1 MRVEPVPSVTS
12 DRSMVVDRAT
22 LVSMGADVTGERATT
37 ADADGVRGADGV
49 VTGSSVAGSDG
60 GGSIESGAIDSGAID
75 SGVNERAS
83 KDSGSNDSG
92 SNDFSPVVLFD
103 GVCNLCNAAVRFII
117 DRDPKGTMRFASLQ
131 SDVGQ
136 ELVARHATQLDSAS
150 LPSPDNDAPPTLL
163 LVEDGRIY
171 ARSTAALRI
180 ARRLN
185 GLWPVFGAFL
195 AVPRSVRDPVYD
207 FVANRRY
214 RWFGRTDACRLPT
227 KEEAGRFLG

>member
-1 MRVEPVPSVTS
+1 MRSDASGRPESVT
-12 DRSMVVDRAT
+12 DPEVGVDQRA
-22 LVSMGADVTGERATT
+22 
-37 ADADGVRGADGV
+37 
-49 VTGSSVAGSDG
+49 VAGP
-60 GGSIESGAIDSGAID
+60 I
-75 SGVNERAS
+75 
-83 KDSGSNDSG
+83 
-92 SNDFSPVVLFD
+92 VLFD

-117 DRDPKGTMRFASLQ
+117 DRDSNGTMRFASLQ

-136 ELVARHATQLDSAS
+136 ALVAQHATQLDAES
-150 LPSPDNDAPPTLL
+150 LPSPDDDAPPTLL

-195 AVPRSVRDPVYD
+195 AVPRFLRDPAYD

-214 RWFGRTDACRLPT
+214 RWFGKTDACRLPT
-227 KEEAGRFLG
+227 PEEAGRFLG

>member
-1 MRVEPVPSVTS
+1 MRSDASGRPESVT
-12 DRSMVVDRAT
+12 DPEVGVDQRA
-22 LVSMGADVTGERATT
+22 
-37 ADADGVRGADGV
+37 
-49 VTGSSVAGSDG
+49 VAGP
-60 GGSIESGAIDSGAID
+60 I
-75 SGVNERAS
+75 
-83 KDSGSNDSG
+83 
-92 SNDFSPVVLFD
+92 VLFD

-117 DRDPKGTMRFASLQ
+117 DRDSNGTMRFASLQ

-136 ELVARHATQLDSAS
+136 ALVAQHAAQLDAGS
-150 LPSPDNDAPPTLL
+150 LPSPDDDAPPTLL

-195 AVPRSVRDPVYD
+195 AMPAFLRDPFYE

-214 RWFGRTDACRLPT
+214 RWFGKTDACRLPT

>member
-1 MRVEPVPSVTS
+1 
-12 DRSMVVDRAT
+12 MVVDRAT
-22 LVSMGADVTGERATT
+22 LVFMGADVTGERATT
-37 ADADGVRGADGV
+37 ADADGVRGAAGV
-49 VTGSSVAGSDG
+49 VTGSSVAGSDD
-60 GGSIESGAIDSGAID
+60 GGSVESGAMGSGAND
-75 SGVNERAS
+75 RAS
-83 KDSGSNDSG
+83 KDSGSKDSG
-92 SNDFSPVVLFD
+92 SNELSPIVLFD

-117 DRDPKGTMRFASLQ
+117 DRDPKGAMRFASLQ

-136 ELVARHATQLDSAS
+136 ELVARHAAQLDSAS
-150 LPSPDNDAPPTLL
+150 LPSPGDDAPPTLL

-214 RWFGRTDACRLPT
+214 RWFGKTDACRLPT